1 MTGNSLAVQWLGL
14 QGFTAEGQKKK
25 KKKEGKLCYLE
36 NYIQR
41 LPWLWWLRLCT
52 SNARG
57 EGLIYYGNL
66 SFVILVA
73 SVRYYQILKVP

>member
-1 MTGNSLAVQWLGL
+1 MSGNSLAVQWLGL
-14 QGFTAEGQKKK
+14 QAFMAEGQKKK
-25 KKKEGKLCYLE
+25 KEDKLCYLE

-66 SFVILVA
+66 SFVVLVA
-73 SVRYYQILKVP
+73 SIFYQILKVS